1 MRFFLVHD
9 PASDWSKTRCP
20 VLAIFG
26 KKDLQV
32 PAFQNAPVMEEI
44 LSDRA
49 GKTYSILEYESLN
62 HMLQHA
68 ETGNVSEYGKIE
80 ETIAEEVLRQMR
92 QFILGQKR

>member
-1 MRFFLVHD
+1 MQFFLVHD
-9 PASDWSKTRCP
+9 PASDWRETRCP

-49 GKTYSILEYESLN
+49 GKTYLILEYESLN